1 MPDDLYSDAPDAMT
15 AQAAASNSASA
26 DETPKGNEDQ
36 PTALIAK
43 SALGGYDC
51 KPGDEITFKVIRVM
65 DDQVE
70 AQLLRE
76 KKGSEPESAKED
88 AAEPGEEPTANPM
101 SEYMG

>member
-1 MPDDLYSDAPDAMT
+1 MDENYSDTPDAMT
-15 AQAAASNSASA
+15 AQAAASNSARA

-43 SALGGYDC
+43 SALGGYEC
-51 KPGDEITFKVIRVM
+51 KPGDEITMKVVRVM

-70 AQLLRE
+70 AQFVKE
-76 KKGSEPESAKED
+76 TEGPKED
-88 AAEPGEEPTANPM
+88 AAVPGEEPPSNPM

>member
-70 AQLLRE
+70 LQFARE
-76 KKGSEPESAKED
+76 DK
-88 AAEPGEEPTANPM
+88 AAEVPAEAAPEPGMEPAANPM